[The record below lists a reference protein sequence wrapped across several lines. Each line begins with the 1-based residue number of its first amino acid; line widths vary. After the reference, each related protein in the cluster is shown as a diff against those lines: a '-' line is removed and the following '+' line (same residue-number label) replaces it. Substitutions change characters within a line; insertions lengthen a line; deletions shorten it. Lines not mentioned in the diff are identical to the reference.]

1 MCGIVGHISNNGVV
15 KLKEVETACQLLAH
29 RGPDGRNSVLI
40 DNHMAFGHT
49 RLSFLDLSEKGKQP
63 MFNNAKNLCIT
74 FNGEIYNYLEIK
86 KELESTYDF
95 VSGSD
100 TEVILAAY
108 QEWGL
113 AMIDKL
119 EGMFAMAIY
128 DGVKQEVH
136 LIRDRFGI
144 KPLYYYYTTNE
155 LIFSSELKAIHQFA
169 AFQKAL
175 DITSFCDFFT
185 YRYIPSPKTIWQNTF
200 KVKPAHYITLHLVD
214 FTLKETE
221 YWLLKAA
228 HQKGNNNLVEAVN
241 EKLRSSIEHH
251 ARADVP
257 VGAFLS
263 GGYDSSAI
271 CAYLKELNY
280 TPSSFS
286 IGFENWS
293 NSEDKY
299 AAIVAKHLGV
309 PNKSIVVDD
318 QSLNLID
325 IMPQVYDEPIA
336 DISIIPTYLVSKLAS
351 QERKAVMSG
360 EGADEL
366 FVGYH
371 WQKTYYE
378 KIRPKGFFDKIK
390 ALVNP
395 IDTVSFYAEAMAM
408 GLFDKK
414 ELEKMLTPAYHQ
426 FIPADSFWFYRMHD
440 KEELA
445 GLKRIQY
452 LDMKCFMGEL
462 VLTKVDRA
470 SMANSLELRVPFLNK
485 DLVELIFARDE
496 EEYYRREVKKFLL
509 FENIKDK
516 LPIDILAREKQGF
529 VGPDQYYMN
538 KAWYK
543 KQLKNS
549 RLVADGIIKQ
559 SYIDALLSEDYDWR
573 IWKILVM
580 EKWYQT
586 WMS

>member
-1 MCGIVGHISNNGVV
+1 MCGIVGHISNNGGV
-15 KLKEVETACQLLAH
+15 KLEEIEAACQLLAH

-40 DNHMAFGHT
+40 DNNVAFGHT
-49 RLSFLDLSEKGKQP
+49 RLSFLDLSEKGNQP
-63 MFNNAKNLCIT
+63 MFDNSKRLCIT
-74 FNGEIYNYLEIK
+74 YNGEIYNYLEIR
-86 KELESTYDF
+86 KELESGYNF
-95 VSGSD
+95 VSESD
-100 TEVILAAY
+100 TEVLLAAY

-128 DGVKQEVH
+128 DREKQEVH
-136 LIRDRFGI
+136 LIRDHFGI
-144 KPLYYYYTTNE
+144 KPLYYYYTPNE

-169 AFQKAL
+169 AFKKTL
-175 DITSFCDFFT
+175 DFTSFCDFFT
-185 YRYIPSPKTIWQNTF
+185 YRYVPSPKTIWQNTF
-200 KVKPAHYITLHLVD
+200 KVKPAHYLTLDLAT

-221 YWLLKAA
+221 YWLINTQ
-228 HQKGNNNLVEAVN
+228 HPQSNENLVEAVN
-241 EKLRSSIEHH
+241 EKLLSSIEHH

-271 CAYLKELNY
+271 CVYLKELKY
-280 TPSSFS
+280 SPSSFS

-293 NSEDKY
+293 NSEDKH
-299 AAIVAKHLGV
+299 AEIVARHLNI
-309 PNKSIVVDD
+309 PNKSIVASD
-318 QSLNLID
+318 QSLDLID
-325 IMPQVYDEPIA
+325 IMPQVYDEPLA
-336 DISIIPTYLVSKLAS
+336 DISIIPTYLVSKLAR

-371 WQKTYYE
+371 WQKNYYD
-378 KIRPKGFFDKIK
+378 KIRPKHLVDKIK
-390 ALVNP
+390 SLFNP
-395 IDTVSFYAEAMAM
+395 IDTVSFYADAMAM
-408 GLFDKK
+408 GLFNTK

-426 FIPADSFWFYRMHD
+426 FIPVDSFWFYRMHD
-440 KEELA
+440 KKELN

-452 LDMKCFMGEL
+452 LDIKCFMGEL

-485 DLVELIFARDE
+485 DLVELIFAQE
-496 EEYYRREVKKFLL
+496 EEKYYRPNMKKYLL
-509 FENIKDK
+509 YENLKDK
-516 LPIDILAREKQGF
+516 LPMEILAREKQGF

-543 KQLKNS
+543 KQLKDS
-549 RLVADGIIKQ
+549 HLVADGIIKQ
-559 SYIDALLSEDYDWR
+559 SYINALLREDYDWR

-580 EKWYQT
+580 EKWYQE
-586 WMS
+586 WVS